1 MSSYNDTFNVW
12 IRVLKHLKIWA
23 IWWIK
28 LLHNPLL
35 YSLRPFFSVTSW
47 QFNYRKLTVYELF
60 FFSYRL
66 YLGAHGNE
74 TFLRQV
80 EEPLIDT
87 FEFGTLPRAPVWIAS
102 IPWDRYFEQI
112 WQILATVLIFDTL
125 PFFSFLS
132 VTLFYFKIFIFKCN
146 IWAKLS
152 TCR

>member
-1 MSSYNDTFNVW
+1 MILLMSGSESWNTWKFGGSNFSITLSSTPFD
-12 IRVLKHLKIWA
+12 
-23 IWWIK
+23 
-28 LLHNPLL
+28 
-35 YSLRPFFSVTSW
+35 PFFSVTSW
-47 QFNYRKLTVYELF
+47 QFHYRKLTVYELF

-112 WQILATVLIFDTL
+112 WQILATVLFFDTL